1 MFLKF
6 VGFILILITNHNM
19 TSFALQKPLTNTIK
33 RTVIVGGGIHGISIA
48 YFLAIRGEKVLMI
61 ESEKLAAAASSKAGG
76 FLAREWGSGPTIP
89 LHQKS
94 FDLHEEL
101 ANKLNINS
109 FRRIPT
115 LSVSQ
120 SRSRKSTTNSNEASW
135 LDGSC
140 RSQAMD
146 GATAQVT
153 PKEYCDK
160 VFNAAVETG
169 NLELLI
175 GKCKGIEIDEDGIV
189 EGVYV
194 KKNEEMNLYKGDK
207 FVIAAGPWSGH
218 IVEDWF
224 GCRLPMTG
232 IKSTSVVYNNV
243 REAIDEPY
251 ALFCDED
258 TNSCHLEIYPRND
271 GSLYICGI
279 GGSNYIDNDMMRE
292 GGECATPSLIQ
303 ANPSRVDAA
312 QKSFASMTSIGKRQK
327 ADVVQAC
334 MRPCPPDA
342 MPCMGKI
349 PKTSN
354 AFISAGHNC
363 WGILW
368 GPVSGLIMSELL
380 LEGRS
385 KCVDIEAFKPSRFGV
400 VTPVDS
406 MRGSRGRHMGDQPV
420 GEQW

>member
-1 MFLKF
+1 
-6 VGFILILITNHNM
+6 M
-19 TSFALQKPLTNTIK
+19 TSFALQKPLKNTIK
-33 RTVIVGGGIHGISIA
+33 RTVIIGGGIHGISTA
-48 YFLAIRGEKVLMI
+48 YYLAQKGEKVLII
-61 ESEKLAAAASSKAGG
+61 ESEKIAAAASSKAGG
-76 FLAREWGSGPTIP
+76 FLAREWGSGPTIS
-89 LHQKS
+89 LHQQS

-101 ANKLNINS
+101 AHHLNINS

-115 LSVSQ
+115 LSVSP
-120 SRSRKSTTNSNEASW
+120 SSSRKSNTNSNDASW
-135 LDGSC
+135 LDNSC
-140 RSQAMD
+140 RSQVMD

-153 PKEYCDK
+153 PQEYCDK

-169 NLELLI
+169 NVELLI
-175 GKCKGIEIDEDGIV
+175 GKCQGIEIDDDVV

-194 KKNEEMNLYKGDK
+194 NVNTNTDDKDKEIEFYKGEK
-207 FVIAAGPWSGH
+207 FVITAGPWSGH
-218 IVEDWF
+218 LAEDLF

-243 REAIDEPY
+243 PEAKDEPY

-258 TNSCHLEIYPRND
+258 ANSCHLEIYPRND
-271 GSLYICGI
+271 ASLYICGI

-292 GGECATPSLIQ
+292 GGDCAAPSMIQ

-312 QKSFASMTSIGKRQK
+312 QKSFASMTTIGKRQK

-349 PKTSN
+349 PKTQN
-354 AFISAGHNC
+354 AYISAGHNC

-368 GPVSGLIMSELL
+368 APISGKAMSELL
-380 LEGRS
+380 IDGKS
-385 KCVDIEAFKPSRFGV
+385 KCVDIEPFKPSRFGI
-400 VTPVDS
+400 VTPVES
-406 MRGSRGRHMGDQPV
+406 MRGSRGRHMGEKPV